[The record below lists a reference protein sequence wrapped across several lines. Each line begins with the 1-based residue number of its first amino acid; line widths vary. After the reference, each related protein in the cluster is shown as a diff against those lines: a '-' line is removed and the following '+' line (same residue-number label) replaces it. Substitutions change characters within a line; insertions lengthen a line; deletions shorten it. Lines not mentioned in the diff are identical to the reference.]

1 MYLTSH
7 SRKHVKHLGD
17 ARHIIRIKWI
27 CHETV
32 QNQTSSITIK
42 QANMPYQIAMML
54 VVQEKLPIVNAIFLL
69 FIANLDEEQGDL
81 LTK

>member
-1 MYLTSH
+1 MHLTSH

-32 QNQTSSITIK
+32 QNQTSSILIK
-42 QANMPYQIAMML
+42 QANMPFQIAMML
-54 VVQEKLPIVNAIFLL
+54 FVQEKLPIDNAKFLL
-69 FIANLDEEQGDL
+69 FIASLEEEQGDM